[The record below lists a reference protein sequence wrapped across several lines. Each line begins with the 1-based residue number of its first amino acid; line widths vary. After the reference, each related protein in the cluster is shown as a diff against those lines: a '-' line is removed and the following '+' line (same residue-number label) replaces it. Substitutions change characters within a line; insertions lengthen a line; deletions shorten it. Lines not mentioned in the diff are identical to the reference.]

1 MHLNPESLSFAL
13 LISDL
18 GSIARAANILGMKQ
32 ATLSRKLTALESRVG
47 VRLFDRSTRGAVPT
61 VSGAG
66 FLNQARRIV
75 ADLDTL
81 LTSSRAAASGEE
93 GKLGIGFST
102 SLAAGGMRALILEL
116 FQTLPGVQLSGFERG
131 RRRLSQALYAG
142 TIDFAVLSGDLVL
155 EAMTR
160 KALWAERI
168 MIALPQDRHVPRLS
182 VTTHPAV
189 SAFALR
195 LGGGWGFGSRAD

>member
-32 ATLSRKLTALESRVG
+32 ATLSRKLTALESWVG
-47 VRLFDRSTRGAVPT
+47 VRLFHRSTRGAVPT

-102 SLAAGGMRALILEL
+102 SWGMRALILEL
-116 FQTLPGVQLSGFERG
+116 IQTLPGVQLSGFEP
-131 RRRLSQALYAG
+131 SALC
-142 TIDFAVLSGDLVL
+142 
-155 EAMTR
+155 R
-160 KALWAERI
+160 
-168 MIALPQDRHVPRLS
+168 
-182 VTTHPAV
+182 
-189 SAFALR
+189 
-195 LGGGWGFGSRAD
+195 